1 MRQQVFQK
9 AAKSLFCARMLKMI
23 ERSIQNEKASFNR
36 ANIVLCVI
44 YSVTA
49 NQTSGQKNKPRSTSA
64 QILYLVHHNE
74 LL

>member
-44 YSVTA
+44 YSLFSC
-49 NQTSGQKNKPRSTSA
+49 QQIGTSS
-64 QILYLVHHNE
+64 E
-74 LL
+74 

>member
-1 MRQQVFQK
+1 MYP
-9 AAKSLFCARMLKMI
+9 LFLA
-23 ERSIQNEKASFNR
+23 SYNEKMHVHNKKWHR
-36 ANIVLCVI
+36 M
-44 YSVTA
+44 VTA

>member
-1 MRQQVFQK
+1 MKKICKICGKSRCMFPWEDICYTCRPKKDLTEIQQRIK
-9 AAKSLFCARMLKMI
+9 D
-23 ERSIQNEKASFNR
+23 N
-36 ANIVLCVI
+36 
-44 YSVTA
+44 VTA